1 MFRPPLRAMVDA
13 TRGYPHQVSA
23 WGANRSVHGKVVR
36 LAGPWRKTG
45 DWWREDSWARDEWD
59 VAVEPSGAA
68 ISERAGAAQVL
79 YRIYRE
85 LLSGAWFVEGS
96 YD

>member
-13 TRGYPHQVSA
+13 TRGYPQQVSA

-68 ISERAGAAQVL
+68 VSERAGARKFFIAFIASCV
-79 YRIYRE
+79 
-85 LLSGAWFVEGS
+85 SGVVVC
-96 YD
+96 